1 MLQLQ
6 GLALNDLRVKSAKI
20 GLYGRK
26 LVTLAHPQYSKEI
39 SKDSH
44 LWQMCK
50 LHNCKI
56 QAGDSV
62 GVYKT
67 ADKLNSC
74 IANGI
79 VFKKTVSYLLFL
91 DVQIC
96 YHF

>member
-1 MLQLQ
+1 
-6 GLALNDLRVKSAKI
+6 
-20 GLYGRK
+20 
-26 LVTLAHPQYSKEI
+26 
-39 SKDSH
+39 
-44 LWQMCK
+44 MCK

-79 VFKKTVSYLLFL
+79 VFKKTVSYLLIL